1 MADILNPINIF
12 TTHPQSQRYIKTT
25 HDESN
30 SEENTTTTTIETT
43 FDLTLK
49 ITKASDETPSS
60 IEAFPSTEQPPS
72 NEAKPRHY
80 RIDPDYAT
88 GFITRSTSDLQPDE
102 ERDVTAED
110 VLKPLPE
117 SVQEQYKGWVDA
129 YNGSYKTRV
138 EDTGDEEASVF
149 ATAEEEVAWG
159 VAGYL
164 LAWRLTFAL
173 EIGSAQ
179 YYGLGRSRS
188 FVVGENQLPSTVG
201 FLKAGAGVL
210 ESGKPSM

>member
-12 TTHPQSQRYIKTT
+12 IIHPQSQRYIKTT
-25 HDESN
+25 RDETD
-30 SEENTTTTTIETT
+30 SEENTTTTIETT
-43 FDLTLK
+43 FDLTFK
-49 ITKASDETPSS
+49 ITKASDGTPSS
-60 IEAFPSTEQPPS
+60 IEAFPPTEQPPS

-80 RIDPDYAT
+80 RIDPDYET

-102 ERDVTAED
+102 ERDVTIED

-117 SVQEQYKGWVDA
+117 SVQEQYKAWVDA

-138 EDTGDEEASVF
+138 EDTGDEKASVF
-149 ATAEEEVAWG
+149 ATAEEEVAWN

-164 LAWRLTFAL
+164 LTWRLTFAP

-179 YYGLGRSRS
+179 YYGFGNSRS

>member
-1 MADILNPINIF
+1 MAGILNPLTIF
-12 TTHPQSQRYIKTT
+12 TTHPQSQRYIKTIR
-25 HDESN
+25 DETDADQN
-30 SEENTTTTTIETT
+30 ATTIIETT

-49 ITKASDETPSS
+49 ITKSPDGTPSC
-60 IEAFPSTEQPPS
+60 IEASPSTKQPPS

-80 RIDPDYAT
+80 RIDPDYET

-117 SVQEQYKGWVDA
+117 SVQEQYKAWVDA
-129 YNGSYKTRV
+129 YNGSYKTRI

-149 ATAEEEVAWG
+149 STAEEEVAWS

-164 LAWRLTFAL
+164 LVWRLTYAP
-173 EIGSAQ
+173 EIGSVQ
-179 YYGLGRSRS
+179 YYGGNSRS
-188 FVVGENQLPSTVG
+188 FIVGERELPSTVG
-201 FLKAGAGVL
+201 FLKAGVGIL